1 MKITTII
8 GVPGA
13 GKTTYLSRL
22 YFEHGWDIYSNTLVT
37 GLTNATIK
45 AFLSKIGLDYKQYGA
60 RTVYGLAFMELY
72 RLGLLQDHE
81 VKKLSSNFKKEY
93 IQQFKVKYGYNMTYR
108 KLEIINQI
116 FLKSILRYKTSK
128 HWEEFKIDLEIHKI
142 PLWVAK
148 QIYDDYK
155 SGNYFD
161 YVFLL
166 ERALHEDLN
175 FFNIYQM
182 RLKSDTVEKI
192 VPERIVIDEFQDFPA
207 ILFKKVLECEN
218 VKELYLAGDPAQEI
232 FSFLETDVD
241 FILKYTH
248 AKDYLTQTYRF
259 GEAIS
264 NLANRLLQEMG
275 YEYKIKPH
283 NIKSKV
289 FRFKFNWS
297 DFLSILYKTYRK
309 LNEIAILTR
318 TRAQAY
324 DIFNKLKER
333 NYPVI
338 NLEKF
343 EYEKIQLIMDTIRN
357 LKKLKPEKGEGIRFY
372 IKTEKEKLIEILQRE
387 GLSPEYIKLALQLLH
402 AKKKIFVSTIHNVKG
417 LEFESVFLINDLP
430 DLILKMLYSNNNK
443 YLEELKV
450 FYTGITRA
458 KKLLVI
464 WDGDRSFI

>member
-22 YFEHGWDIYSNTLVT
+22 YFEHNWDIHSNALVI

-45 AFLSKIGLDYKQYGA
+45 AFLSKIGLDHKQYGA

-81 VKKLSSNFKKEY
+81 VKKLGSKFKKEY

-108 KLEIINQI
+108 KLEIVNQI

-128 HWEEFKIDLEIHKI
+128 HWEEFKVDLDIHKI

-155 SGNYFD
+155 SDSYFD

-166 ERALHEDLN
+166 ERALYEDLN

-182 RLKSDTVEKI
+182 RMRSNTVEKI
-192 VPERIVIDEFQDFPA
+192 VPERIVIDEFQDFPLV
-207 ILFKKVLECEN
+207 LFKKVLECEN

-232 FSFLETDVD
+232 FSFLETNVD
-241 FILKYTH
+241 FILEYTH
-248 AKDYLTQTYRF
+248 TKNYLTQTYRF
-259 GEAIS
+259 GEAVS
-264 NLANRLLQEMG
+264 NLANRLLQDMG
-275 YEYKIKPH
+275 YEHKIKPH

-318 TRAQAY
+318 TRSQAY
-324 DIFNKLKER
+324 EIFNELKKR
-333 NYPVI
+333 KYPVI

-343 EYEKIQLIMDTIRN
+343 EYEKIQLIINIIRN
-357 LKKLKPEKGEGIRFY
+357 LKNLKLRDEGINFY
-372 IKTEKEKLIEILQRE
+372 IKTEKERLIDILKKE
-387 GLSPEYIKLALQLLH
+387 GLGLEYIKLSLQLLH
-402 AKKKIFVSTIHNVKG
+402 TKKKIFVSTVHNVKG

-430 DLILKMLYSNNNK
+430 DIILKMLYSNNNK
-443 YLEELKV
+443 YIEELKV
-450 FYTGITRA
+450 FYTGVTRA

-464 WDGDRSFI
+464 WDGERSFI